1 MSKERQWDG
10 FIEILGACQNNL
22 QNIDV
27 RIPTNRLTVVTGV
40 SGSGKSSLAFDT
52 LYAEGQRRYVES
64 LSAYARQ
71 FLERINKPQVRE
83 ISGITP
89 AIAIRQKNTSRNPRS
104 TVGTV
109 TEIYDHLRLLYS
121 RVGSILCRECGRKVK
136 KDTVD
141 EIVEQLASL
150 PEGTRIYI
158 TFPFKK
164 SRLDLTSEVQNPR
177 ISLNDILENLL
188 KQGFHRLMLGG
199 TATSSIR
206 QLPDYRPRSVQELE
220 SAEILVDR
228 LMMGEDV
235 SDRLTDS
242 LEMCYA
248 EGNGVAQVTILKTKG
263 EKTPSQTL
271 RFTERFECQYCH
283 IPYRSPEPRL
293 FSFNN
298 PYGACPTCQGFG
310 NTVNLD
316 PELIIPDSS
325 RSISRGPIEPF
336 GKPRYRRF
344 QRKLI
349 DYARQHQI
357 PLDTPFQ
364 TLPEN
369 IRRKIWEGD
378 GSFPGVKG
386 FFRYLERKKYKMH
399 VRIFI
404 SRYRGYTR
412 CPDCQGERLCQQ
424 ARDVCIG
431 NKRIT
436 ELTALSISQVRHF
449 FSRLVLE
456 PSQQGVAE
464 KLLGEIEQRLDFLIK
479 VGLEYLTLDRLTAT
493 LSGGEMQ
500 RIQLAASL
508 SSSLVGTLYVL
519 DEPSIGLHPRDE
531 RRLIEILKDLRKLG
545 NTIVVVEHEKEMI
558 ESADHVIDMGPGA
571 GDLGGRVIH
580 HGDVPSLLK
589 NENSLTGQYLIGR
602 LKIPTPVFRRSSN
615 GHFLTIKGAR
625 EHNLKNLTIRI
636 PLGMLVCVTGVSG
649 SGKSTLVQ
657 EVLYAGLKKL
667 KADRKKDTGKFD
679 SIEGSERV
687 TEVLLVDQ
695 TPIGKTPR
703 SNPVTYIKAFDEIRH
718 IFASLREAQSRN
730 FSPGHFSFNVP
741 SGRCDTCQGS
751 GTVTVEMQ
759 FLADVEL
766 VCEDC
771 QGTRFTKKVLG
782 VSYRG
787 KNIAEVLQLTVQ
799 EALEFFKA
807 HRALVR
813 KLKVFQEVGLG
824 YLRLGQSATTLS
836 GGEAQRVKLASY
848 LAKPTSGQPFFIF
861 DEPTTGLHFDDIG
874 KLLHAFDRLIAQKAT
889 VVVIEHNLDVI
900 RCADWMIDLGPEGGE
915 AGGYVIAEGPPEMI
929 AQSESSYT
937 GQFLRKMLNP

>member
-1 MSKERQWDG
+1 MSRELQQDG

-27 RIPTNRLTVVTGV
+27 RIPINRLTVVTGV

-71 FLERINKPQVRE
+71 FLERIHKPQVRE
-83 ISGITP
+83 INGISP
-89 AIAIRQKNTSRNPRS
+89 AIAIRQKKTSRNPRS

-109 TEIYDHLRLLYS
+109 TEIYDYLRLLYS
-121 RVGSILCRECGRKVK
+121 RAGSVLCRECGHEVK
-136 KDTVD
+136 KNTVD
-141 EIVEQLASL
+141 EIVEQLANL
-150 PEGTRIYI
+150 REGTRIYI

-164 SRLDLTSEVQNPR
+164 SRLDLTSEVQNTHV
-177 ISLNDILENLL
+177 SLNDMLENLL
-188 KQGFHRLMLGG
+188 KQGFHRLVLGRTG
-199 TATSSIR
+199 TSPIR

-220 SAEILVDR
+220 STEILVDR
-228 LMMGEDV
+228 LPMGENV
-235 SDRLTDS
+235 NDRLTDS

-248 EGNGVAQVTILKTKG
+248 EGNGVAQVTIFEKKG
-263 EKTPSQTL
+263 EKTTL
-271 RFTERFECQYCH
+271 QKLHFTERFECQYCH
-283 IPYRSPEPRL
+283 ISYRSPEPRL

-298 PYGACPTCQGFG
+298 PYGACPTCLGFG
-310 NTVNLD
+310 NTINLD

-325 RSISRGPIEPF
+325 KSISRGPIEPF
-336 GKPRYRRF
+336 TKPRFRRF
-344 QRKLI
+344 QRKLV
-349 DYARQHQI
+349 DYARQHQL

-364 TLPEN
+364 NLPEN

-386 FFRYLERKKYKMH
+386 FFRYLERKKYKIH

-436 ELTALSISQVRHF
+436 ELTTLSISQLRKF
-449 FSRLVLE
+449 FSWLVLK
-456 PSQQGVAE
+456 PSQQGIAK
-464 KLLGEIEQRLDFLIK
+464 KLLAEIEQRLDCLIK
-479 VGLEYLTLDRLTAT
+479 MGLEYLTLDRLSAT

-531 RRLIEILKDLRKLG
+531 TRLIEILKDLRKLG

-558 ESADHVIDMGPGA
+558 KSADHIIDMGPGA
-571 GDLGGRVIH
+571 GDLGGRVVH

-589 NENSLTGQYLIGR
+589 NENSLTGQYLIGK
-602 LKIPTPVFRRSSN
+602 LKIPNPVFRRSSS
-615 GHFLTIKGAR
+615 GHFLTIRGAR

-636 PLGMLVCVTGVSG
+636 PLYMLVCVTGVSG

-657 EVLYAGLKKL
+657 KVLYEGLKRL
-667 KADRKKDTGKFD
+667 KTDKKRDMGKFD
-679 SIEGSERV
+679 LIEGSERV
-687 TEVLLVDQ
+687 TEVFLVDQ

-718 IFASLREAQSRN
+718 IFSSLREAQSHN
-730 FSPGHFSFNVP
+730 LSPGHFSFNVS
-741 SGRCDTCQGS
+741 SGRCDTCKGS

-766 VCEDC
+766 ICEDC
-771 QGTRFTKKVLG
+771 RGTRFTKKVLG

-787 KNIAEVLQLTVQ
+787 KNIAEILQLTVQ

-807 HRALVR
+807 HRTLVR
-813 KLKVFQEVGLG
+813 KLKTFQKVGLD

-848 LAKPTSGQPFFIF
+848 LAKPTSKHPLFIF

-874 KLLHAFDRLIAQKAT
+874 KLLDAFDQLITQGAT

-915 AGGYVIAEGPPEMI
+915 AGGYVMAEGPPEII
-929 AQSESSYT
+929 AQSKSSYT
-937 GQFLRKMLNP
+937 GQFLRKMLSS